1 MIARFIASQTFHM
14 PKRIRRT
21 FEDLKATSIF
31 DVPEEEP
38 RSIGCAKYVTKNMPY
53 AVSKLFIDKYY
64 DKLARQQVCAT
75 DFSVIM
81 ISTIYL

>member
-1 MIARFIASQTFHM
+1 MVVRFVGSQTFHM
-14 PKRIRRT
+14 SKRIRRI
-21 FEDLKATSIF
+21 FKDPKATTILGI
-31 DVPEEEP
+31 PEEEP
-38 RSIGCAKYVTKNMPY
+38 RSIGCAKYVNKNMPY
-53 AVSKLFIDKYY
+53 AVSKLYIDKYY